1 MYTLEGFDNEY
12 VKKIYQNT
20 VLYSIYK
27 YNELDYVVQQMFSKR
42 FTQAKKAMNDLGI
55 SSISPSKY
63 EIQVF
68 LEEQKQKMEEIRKQ
82 NQPIIDQIAD
92 ASVKILLDKMP
103 SDLDNIGKLQYIF
116 DFVTKTMT
124 LSNDWFN
131 YCANVPPIDGYDFE
145 FYKGVPTSN
154 SYAGLIV
161 TRTGNS
167 DDITNLIIYLA
178 NRIGINVEKRYAK
191 FNDKRIAV
199 NCISV
204 SDTTVS
210 YLDPCAVISGRKK
223 KEDSFLVSV
232 NKLDYRFKDDEPSVT
247 FEREKTT
254 YDMDEIINQINKLLP
269 EINYL
274 SYNKLAK

>member
-1 MYTLEGFDNEY
+1 MYTLEGLDEEY

-27 YNELDYVVQQMFSKR
+27 YDELNPVVQPMFSKR
-42 FTQAKKAMNDLGI
+42 FMQAKKAMKDLDI
-55 SSISPSKY
+55 SSISPTKY

-68 LEEQKQKMEEIRKQ
+68 LAEQKQKMEEIRKQ
-82 NQPIIDQIAD
+82 NQPIIDQITD
-92 ASVKILLDKMP
+92 ASVKILLDQMP
-103 SDLDNIGKLQYIF
+103 SNLDNIGKLQYIF

-154 SYAGLIV
+154 NYAGLMV

-167 DDITNLIIYLA
+167 DDITNLMIYLA
-178 NRIGINVEKRYAK
+178 NQIGIDIEKRYAK

-199 NCISV
+199 NCVLV
-204 SDTTVS
+204 SNTTIS

-232 NKLDYRFKDDEPSVT
+232 DKLDYRFKDDEPSVT
-247 FEREKTT
+247 FEKEKPT
-254 YDMDEIINQINKLLP
+254 YDMDEIVNQINKLLP

-274 SYNKLAK
+274 SYNELEK